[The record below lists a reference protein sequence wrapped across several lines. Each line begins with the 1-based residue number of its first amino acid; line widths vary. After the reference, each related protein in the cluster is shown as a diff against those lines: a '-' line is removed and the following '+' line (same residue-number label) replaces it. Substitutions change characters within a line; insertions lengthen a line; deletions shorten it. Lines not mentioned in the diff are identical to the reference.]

1 MKAGVVVTGLGLV
14 TPGGIGVEA
23 SWRTALAGVSTAARD
38 PRLTGL
44 RADISCQVPEFDADA
59 LLGRRLARRM
69 DRGTQLSVVAA
80 REAVAMAGLTG
91 GDWDPVRVGVVIG
104 SGGSSVDGLLDIC
117 TKMAAGRPET
127 VPPMTLPRSLPSASA
142 AEVALDL
149 GAAGP
154 NFATSAGCASGLTAI
169 GVARDLLRSGALDI
183 VVAGGTEC
191 LCHPVTVTAFAQL
204 GILSARPGDPR
215 EAARPFGIDRDGFVV
230 AEGAGILVLERATH
244 ARARRAPV
252 LAWAAGYGAAGDAHH
267 IAAVHPEGRGAER
280 AVRVALADARWRP
293 EDVEHVNAHGAAT
306 QAGDAAEASWLAR
319 LLPHRPPV
327 TATKATLGHAGA
339 GSGGVEAVLSVLAL
353 SRGVVPPTAN
363 LTEADPALADG
374 IDLVTKAPRSGVLRT
389 ALCVSTALGGQNSAL
404 ALLAS

>member
-1 MKAGVVVTGLGLV
+1 MRAGVVVTGLGLV

-23 SWRTALAGVSTAARD
+23 GWRAALAGVSTAARD
-38 PRLTGL
+38 PRLAGL
-44 RADISCQVPEFDADA
+44 RVDISCRVPEFDADA

-69 DRGTQLSVVAA
+69 DRGTQLGVVAA
-80 REAVAMAGLTG
+80 REAFAMAGLAD
-91 GDWDPVRVGVVIG
+91 GDWDPARVGVVMG

-117 TKMAAGRPET
+117 DRLAAGRPES
-127 VPPMTLPRSLPSASA
+127 VPPMALPRSLPSAGA
-142 AEVALDL
+142 TEVALDL

-183 VVAGGTEC
+183 VVAGGAES
-191 LCHPVTVTAFAQL
+191 LCHPLTVTAFAQL
-204 GILSARPGDPR
+204 GVLSTRPGDPCD
-215 EAARPFGIDRDGFVV
+215 AARPFGRDRDGFVV
-230 AEGAGILVLERATH
+230 AEGAGILVLERAAY

-252 LAWAAGYGAAGDAHH
+252 LAHAAGYGAGSDAHH
-267 IAAVHPEGRGAER
+267 VAAVHPEGRGAER
-280 AVRVALADARWRP
+280 AVRAALADARWRP

-306 QAGDAAEASWLAR
+306 RANDAAEASWLAR
-319 LLPHRPPV
+319 VLPHRPPV

-339 GSGGVEAVLSVLAL
+339 GSGGIEAALSVLTL
-353 SRGVVPPTAN
+353 SRRTIPPTAN
-363 LTEADPALADG
+363 HTEPDTALAGG
-374 IDLVTKAPRSGVLRT
+374 IDLVTRAPRAGGRRT